1 MAARQDFLANMSHEL
16 RTPLTSILGFTD
28 LLEAS
33 WLDGEQRR
41 RLGRIRDAGT
51 VLLETLND
59 VLDFSKLEA
68 GGMNLDQRPF
78 ELRAVLGKAAGMFEA
93 QAMAKGLDLT
103 AARRCRLPRMA
114 GRRQRAPAPGAGQLP
129 GQRGEVHGR
138 GLGDA

>member
-28 LLEAS
+28 LLAAS
-33 WLDGEQRR
+33 PLDAEQRR

-68 GGMNLDQRPF
+68 GGVNLAQRPF
-78 ELRAVLGKAAGMFEA
+78 ELRAVLGK
-93 QAMAKGLDLT
+93 
-103 AARRCRLPRMA
+103 
-114 GRRQRAPAPGAGQLP
+114 GRRHVRGPGHGQGAGS
-129 GQRGEVHGR
+129 
-138 GLGDA
+138 DA